1 LTLAAALNYSPRLQ
15 SPQISG
21 ADAMF
26 ILNRYLL
33 RQFLQVF
40 LICFLS
46 LTGLYIVIDAF
57 GHLDHFSSHAE
68 KGGSLFGIMAQYY
81 AYHSLAFFDGTSGI
95 LAMISAMFTVTWLQR
110 HQELTAIMAAGI
122 SKMRIMKPILFA
134 AAAVSLLGV
143 ANRELVI
150 PNVRE
155 ELTRDTKDL
164 GGDAARDLEPRFDRN
179 GILIGGEKIIL
190 GERKILRPA
199 FVLPA
204 ELAKSGQQLVAAEA
218 YYKDAEEG
226 RPAGFVLTGVTA
238 PARVDKMT
246 SLLIGDQP
254 VIVTPQDVPWLG
266 SNDLFVVSDLPFPL
280 LASGSNWR
288 KYASIGELIHE
299 LNDPGADLGA
309 DVRVTVH
316 TRLVQPFM
324 DGTLL
329 MLGLPL
335 MLSRSNRNVFL
346 SIGICMGVAT
356 AFTLVALSCQSLG
369 SVNMLRPSLAAWL
382 PLMIFVPV
390 AAGMSQT
397 LRT

>member
-1 LTLAAALNYSPRLQ
+1 
-15 SPQISG
+15 
-21 ADAMF
+21 MF

-40 LICFLS
+40 SICFLS

-57 GHLDHFSSHAE
+57 GHLDHFSSYAE
-68 KGGSLFGIMAQYY
+68 REEVNLFGVMAKYY

-122 SKMRIMKPILFA
+122 SKLRILKPLLFA
-134 AAAVSLLGV
+134 AAGVSLLGV

-150 PNVRE
+150 PRVRD

-164 GGDAARDLEPRFDRN
+164 GGDNARELEARFDRSD
-179 GILIGGEKIIL
+179 ILVGGDKIVLADRRIL
-190 GERKILRPA
+190 KPA

-204 ELAKSGQQLVAAEA
+204 ELSRHGKQLAAAEA
-218 YYKDAEEG
+218 FYTDATEQH
-226 RPAGFVLTGVTA
+226 PAGFVLSGVTA
-238 PARVDKMT
+238 PEHIDQLG
-246 SLLIGDQP
+246 SLFIKDRAI
-254 VIVTPQDVPWLG
+254 IVTPRDAPWLAA
-266 SNDLFVVSDLPFPL
+266 DEAFVASDLPFPL

-288 KYASIGELIHE
+288 RYASMGELIGELNSPSTG
-299 LNDPGADLGA
+299 LGADL
-309 DVRVTVH
+309 RVAVH
-316 TRLVQPFM
+316 TRLVQPLM

-335 MLSRSNRNVFL
+335 MLSRRNRNVFL
-346 SIGICMGVAT
+346 SIGMCLAVAT
-356 AFTLVALSCQSLG
+356 AFTLVALACQSLG
-369 SVNMLRPSLAAWL
+369 GVSVLRPSLAAWL
-382 PLMIFVPV
+382 PLLMFAPV
-390 AAGMSQT
+390 AAAMSQT

>member
-1 LTLAAALNYSPRLQ
+1 
-15 SPQISG
+15 
-21 ADAMF
+21 MF

-33 RQFLQVF
+33 RQFVQVF
-40 LICFLS
+40 AICFLS

-57 GHLDHFSSHAE
+57 GHLEHFSSYAE
-68 KGGSLFGIMAQYY
+68 KGGSLFGIMTKYY
-81 AYHSLAFFDGTSGI
+81 AYRTLSFFDGTSGI

-122 SKMRIMKPILFA
+122 SKMRIMKPILLA
-134 AAAVSLLGV
+134 AVSVSLLGV

-150 PNVRE
+150 PRVRD

-179 GILIGGEKIIL
+179 GILIGGEKIVMA
-190 GERKILRPA
+190 ERKIVKPA

-204 ELAKSGQQLVAAEA
+204 ELAKNGQQLVAAEA
-218 YYKDAEEG
+218 FYTDPVDN
-226 RPAGFVLTGVTA
+226 RPAGFVLTGVTS
-238 PARVDKMT
+238 PSRVDRMA
-246 SLLIGDQP
+246 SVMADDQP
-254 VIVTPQDVPWLG
+254 VIVTPQDASWLG
-266 SNDLFVVSDLPFPL
+266 ANQLFVVSDLPFPL

-316 TRLVQPFM
+316 TRFVQPLM

-335 MLSRSNRNVFL
+335 MLSRSNRNIFL
-346 SIGICMGVAT
+346 SIGICIGVAT
-356 AFTLVALSCQSLG
+356 AFTLVALTCQSLG

-382 PLMIFVPV
+382 PLLIFVPI
-390 AAGMSQT
+390 AAAMSQT

>member
-1 LTLAAALNYSPRLQ
+1 
-15 SPQISG
+15 
-21 ADAMF
+21 MF

-40 LICFLS
+40 LICFSS

-57 GHLDHFSSHAE
+57 GHLDHFSSYAE
-68 KGGSLFGIMAQYY
+68 KGGSLFGVMAQYY

-134 AAAVSLLGV
+134 AAGVSLLGV

-150 PNVRE
+150 PRVRD

-190 GERKILRPA
+190 GERKILKPA

-204 ELAKSGQQLVAAEA
+204 EMAKSGQQLVAAEG
-218 YYKDAEEG
+218 YYKDAAEG

-238 PARVDKMT
+238 PARVDHMT
-246 SLLIGDQP
+246 SA
-254 VIVTPQDVPWLG
+254 VEFHVT
-266 SNDLFVVSDLPFPL
+266 
-280 LASGSNWR
+280 
-288 KYASIGELIHE
+288 
-299 LNDPGADLGA
+299 
-309 DVRVTVH
+309 
-316 TRLVQPFM
+316 
-324 DGTLL
+324 
-329 MLGLPL
+329 
-335 MLSRSNRNVFL
+335 
-346 SIGICMGVAT
+346 
-356 AFTLVALSCQSLG
+356 
-369 SVNMLRPSLAAWL
+369 
-382 PLMIFVPV
+382 
-390 AAGMSQT
+390 AG
-397 LRT
+397 